1 MEKIV
6 ATNSPLLSVK
16 VKIAYSLIYGNKKID
31 VVFLSFFNQTKVQV
45 YLINLRIIFKV
56 VLVLWNTKVSSIRK

>member
-1 MEKIV
+1 M

-56 VLVLWNTKVSSIRK
+56 VLVL